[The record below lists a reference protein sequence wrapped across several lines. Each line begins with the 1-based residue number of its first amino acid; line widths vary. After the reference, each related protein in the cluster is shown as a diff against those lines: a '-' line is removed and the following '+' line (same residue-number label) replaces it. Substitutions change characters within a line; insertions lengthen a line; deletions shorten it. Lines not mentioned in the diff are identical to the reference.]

1 MVLGKVPRIFQKF
14 CKRTRKLSFMELSPP
29 QKSTR
34 QQQHFIYHNSFSLT
48 TTKSTPK
55 PNNHGRLQ
63 RRRRSASSP
72 GCLPGTYL
80 ASSFSV
86 FDSASR
92 QTTPL
97 TDMSKLPS
105 CHGEENRAPFWRT
118 MYLSGVA
125 TRQLTGYPSNRWI
138 LMQMNIHRRE
148 EERTGC
154 CIVHV
159 NYICRF
165 SIAHLQLFA
174 LFSSYHVFVRH
185 PTHRRPI
192 TRSNTTTSLHYNPS
206 YHDTKTKLTSYSK
219 LPTSPT
225 VLTPSSFCL
234 R

>member
-1 MVLGKVPRIFQKF
+1 MRWGPSRQVVTHPDSSLAKARRSTLSSFHRPVPRSWSWAKCRGFF
-14 CKRTRKLSFMELSPP
+14 RSFAKEPGNYLLWSASPP

-125 TRQLTGYPSNRWI
+125 TRQLSG
-138 LMQMNIHRRE
+138 H
-148 EERTGC
+148 
-154 CIVHV
+154 
-159 NYICRF
+159 
-165 SIAHLQLFA
+165 
-174 LFSSYHVFVRH
+174 
-185 PTHRRPI
+185 
-192 TRSNTTTSLHYNPS
+192 
-206 YHDTKTKLTSYSK
+206 
-219 LPTSPT
+219 
-225 VLTPSSFCL
+225 PSSRRISCK
-234 R
+234 